1 MLSWISLRHSLSQ
14 PVIHSFIHSFRQT
27 QNTRAIKMQFAW
39 NVLNIC
45 LTLPTTGGI
54 GRAGGAGEAGEAGQ
68 THTHSAGHTNRA
80 IEIASKFHNC
90 KVFSRKCPQA
100 ALFDIFIT
108 GRAGQAVAGAG
119 GVATPTSVHSECS
132 PPPAPPTYACIHTDC
147 AYAALPCGFG
157 MRFIV
162 ELPVPG
168 LPMLPASLIFPL
180 NSWLTNLAGFQLRP
194 RSRRG
199 GGVAEGAHK
208 NARKGFALR
217 ANTKTNK
224 YRVFAL
230 SCCSRKGKQNGAN
243 KRKSGLENSKRGK
256 KQSSSLGKG
265 GSEIFPLTSTTFVV
279 SATGSC
285 THALTHCS
293 HTHSFTHSLLI
304 HSTHSF
310 TQLIHL

>member
-1 MLSWISLRHSLSQ
+1 MNLFKAFTQSAS
-14 PVIHSFIHSFRQT
+14 HSFIHSFIPT
-27 QNTRAIKMQFAW
+27 DTKHSGNKNA
-39 NVLNIC
+39 IC
-45 LTLPTTGGI
+45 LKRAQYLPNAAHYRRHRQ
-54 GRAGGAGEAGEAGQ
+54 GRREAGEAGERRDR
-68 THTHSAGHTNRA
+68 HTHSAGHTNRA

-132 PPPAPPTYACIHTDC
+132 PPPASPTYACIHTDC

-157 MRFIV
+157 LRFIV

-199 GGVAEGAHK
+199 GG
-208 NARKGFALR
+208 
-217 ANTKTNK
+217 
-224 YRVFAL
+224 
-230 SCCSRKGKQNGAN
+230 
-243 KRKSGLENSKRGK
+243 SGRG
-256 KQSSSLGKG
+256 G
-265 GSEIFPLTSTTFVV
+265 P
-279 SATGSC
+279 
-285 THALTHCS
+285 
-293 HTHSFTHSLLI
+293 
-304 HSTHSF
+304 
-310 TQLIHL
+310 